1 MGWGTVCFHLHTE
14 VLQAHKHIWPV
25 SLNLSDILIS
35 KKHRGSLPFQALW
48 ALLWSAVFIHRPD
61 TTQWKTITFFFLN
74 HRLGSFSKWSQHY
87 SFAMKLF
94 FLSISLHIQEL
105 GMQAFARVV
114 RLCMFVW
121 VYVVPA
127 NGVSSMHWLLLR
139 STWHTLTVLLTR
151 PDRSASC
158 ISRRGKHF
166 KMCLKLWWVGR

>member
-61 TTQWKTITFFFLN
+61 TTQWKTITFFKKN

-105 GMQAFARVV
+105 GMQTFARVSEV
-114 RLCMFVW
+114 
-121 VYVVPA
+121 VYVCLSVCRACKWCVKHALAAATKHLAYPHCLTNKA
-127 NGVSSMHWLLLR
+127 WQVCFMHIQKR
-139 STWHTLTVLLTR
+139 KTL
-151 PDRSASC
+151 
-158 ISRRGKHF
+158 
-166 KMCLKLWWVGR
+166 